1 MNQKNTNESPKH
13 QIKNEDQNFQNQDSI
28 QNSAQSKPKNSIYKC
43 STLYKMT
50 EILKAASK
58 SLKDG
63 KFIFDNIMNFGFIQK
78 FFGENIEDENMAVQL
93 CRQMGCEEFQ
103 KGVCVMKQGDESND
117 KLYVIIKGKVGI
129 VIAKDTNIFKKVKLS
144 DKRERTISFDLDYV
158 DVQQVVDLYGTK
170 VNELSKGDGFGEK
183 ALLLKPQDAKRNATI
198 IALED
203 TVCITVLRND
213 FLKILENFNKETQL
227 KEQLLYSQM
236 PFLKL
241 ITSSSTKEALMLY
254 FKNQSTTRGKY
265 LTEEGKLGED
275 IFILQS
281 GKVVIEKKF
290 LNCNNIYYSEYK
302 SVKLTEIS
310 EPTFLGEEILFIDQE
325 IQEAINSN
333 NKNKAHKSHQKN
345 LSNTDFDTQKG
356 LSISTEND
364 DLTQQTYKYTIRVDS
379 LLCKFL
385 IISKNFFLTKFPK
398 EILQEIKQ
406 NYIKKEQ
413 IRQKVFNQ
421 MKDHKAA
428 FSNNSKYNI
437 EPTFHMMNAISNKE
451 IFCQMQPQMI
461 ESYNKTL
468 LKKQENRE
476 SNFNKQKIDNF
487 DEEFSSV
494 YRPDQEK
501 KTEIIEEK
509 KVLLQQKLK
518 QQNHQK
524 SEEKQHRDS
533 LSQRHK
539 SNPLSQP
546 PSPLQSPRSKSNS
559 RYSNSQEEKIKKKR
573 VLSNHSKN
581 ENLET
586 ECKTPL
592 EKLKQKKNND
602 GSLNI
607 VELVQ
612 NLKYNKIQIDDISVT
627 DIMGEN
633 YNIYDNLEASRLLTI
648 KSQQS
653 KEKQMEIEQLK
664 EEYETK
670 KVQQIYQKIQKG
682 EAQNLDLGYLNSF
695 KKQQHYKLVQLG
707 KLKVETKSNIKN
719 TIDSLKLSQD
729 LKEKL
734 INMKNKQKE
743 DLQQETSNLIQNMS
757 YLTPSS
763 QLTKKYQNLL
773 FSSDASNCEN
783 FSDYLSSINKSNRQL
798 SSAFSNKSRISY
810 SPQQN
815 TNRSSFTSSV
825 FNHLSDSQKDQ
836 IKTGE
841 TPKQNQ
847 PDLEGLNQ
855 LINSSLNKAKTLNSE
870 FQNPKIQFSAYPKTS
885 VFSRDQ
891 KSRYAIR
898 AQSQSSMKRP
908 ATSLPQKKSLNNILT
923 KETMLESPTRTEEYS
938 LFFQTNTS
946 NQNYKKTEESINNT
960 QQSPFLIKTNSS
972 NSYRFTFENMG
983 LFKSDKINKQQSQ
996 SAYFQPQLKHTRQ
1009 VSCLTQIGQ
1018 SSSSQQNVFTS
1029 VIKEKEQKVTQSLIT
1044 QNIKAV
1050 PLTYSSKFNHNDF
1063 LALKFKQRQ
1072 QLHGSR
1078 EQIKRNFKP
1087 NNKNSNSG
1095 RVEQLQNEYI
1105 LITK

>member
-1 MNQKNTNESPKH
+1 MNQNANESPKN
-13 QIKNEDQNFQNQDSI
+13 QMKNEEQNFKNQNLI
-28 QNSAQSKPKNSIYKC
+28 QNTTLPQPRNSIYKC

-50 EILKAASK
+50 ETLKAASK

-63 KFIFDNIMNFGFIQK
+63 KFIFDNIVNFGFIQK

-93 CRQMGCEEFQ
+93 CRQMGCEEFK
-103 KGVCVMKQGDESND
+103 KGVCIMKQGDESND

-144 DKRERTISFDLDYV
+144 ERRERTISLDLDYQ
-158 DVQQVVDLYGTK
+158 DIQQVVDLYGTK

-203 TVCITVLRND
+203 TTCITVLRND
-213 FLKILENFNKETQL
+213 FLKILENFNKENQL
-227 KEQLLYSQM
+227 KEQLLYAQM

-241 ITSSSTKEALMLY
+241 ITSTSTKEALMLY
-254 FKNQSTTRGKY
+254 FKNQSTTRGKC
-265 LTEEGKLGED
+265 LTEEGKQGED
-275 IFILQS
+275 IFILQQ

-290 LNCNNIYYSEYK
+290 KNCNNIYYSEYQ

-325 IQEAINSN
+325 IQEVLSSSN
-333 NKNKAHKSHQKN
+333 NNKRGKNRQKN
-345 LSNTDFDTQKG
+345 LSNSDLENQKN
-356 LSISTEND
+356 LSQSTE
-364 DLTQQTYKYTIRVDS
+364 DLTQQSYKYTIRVDS

-385 IISKNFFLTKFPK
+385 IISKHFFLTKFPK
-398 EILQEIKQ
+398 EILLEIKQ

-428 FSNNSKYNI
+428 ISNIAKYNI
-437 EPTFHMMNAISNKE
+437 EPTFHMMNAISNKD
-451 IFCQMQPQMI
+451 IFSQMQPQMI

-468 LKKQENRE
+468 LKKQEIIE
-476 SNFNKQKIDNF
+476 SNIHKQKIDNIE
-487 DEEFSSV
+487 EEFRSV

-501 KTEIIEEK
+501 KTEIIEKK

-518 QQNHQK
+518 QQNRQK

-533 LSQRHK
+533 LNQRPQSNPSSQR
-539 SNPLSQP
+539 S
-546 PSPLQSPRSKSNS
+546 SPLQSPRSNRSP
-559 RYSNSQEEKIKKKR
+559 RYSTTSQEERIKKR
-573 VLSNHSKN
+573 VLSSHSKN
-581 ENLET
+581 ESVLT
-586 ECKTPL
+586 ECQTPL

-607 VELVQ
+607 VELAQ
-612 NLKYNKIQIDDISVT
+612 NLKYNKIQIDEVSVT

-633 YNIYDNLEASRLLTI
+633 YDIYENLEASRLLTI

-653 KEKQMEIEQLK
+653 KEKQMQIEQLK

-670 KVQQIYQKIQKG
+670 KVQQIFQKIQKG
-682 EAQNLDLGYLNSF
+682 EVQNLDLGYLNSF

-719 TIDSLKLSQD
+719 TINSLKLSQD
-729 LKEKL
+729 LKQK
-734 INMKNKQKE
+734 IIKMKNKQKE

-763 QLTKKYQNLL
+763 QLTKKYQNFL
-773 FSSDASNCEN
+773 FSSDVSNCDN
-783 FSDYLSSINKSNRQL
+783 FSEYISSINKSNRQL

-815 TNRSSFTSSV
+815 SNRSSFTLAV
-825 FNHLSDSQKDQ
+825 FNHLSDSQKDSV
-836 IKTGE
+836 KTSE
-841 TPKQNQ
+841 TPRQNQ

-855 LINSSLNKAKTLNSE
+855 LINSSLNKAKTLNSVL
-870 FQNPKIQFSAYPKTS
+870 QNPKIQFSAYPRTS
-885 VFSRDQ
+885 IFSRDL
-891 KSRYAIR
+891 KSRQVIR
-898 AQSQSSMKRP
+898 AQSQSSIKRP
-908 ATSLPQKKSLNNILT
+908 ATSINQKDSLNTILT
-923 KETMLESPTRTEEYS
+923 KDTMLESPTRTEEYS

-946 NQNYKKTEESINNT
+946 NQNYKNTEESINNT

-972 NSYRFTFENMG
+972 NSHRFTFENMG
-983 LFKSDKINKQQSQ
+983 LFKGDKINNQQSQ
-996 SAYFQPQLKHTRQ
+996 GGYFQPQLKHTRQ

-1018 SSSSQQNVFTS
+1018 SSPSQQNFYTTT
-1029 VIKEKEQKVTQSLIT
+1029 IKEKEQKIAQSPTILNKKRLPLTQSS
-1044 QNIKAV
+1044 QFK
-1050 PLTYSSKFNHNDF
+1050 HNDF

-1072 QLHGSR
+1072 QLHRSH
-1078 EQIKRNFKP
+1078 EQLKKNQQLINQ
-1087 NNKNSNSG
+1087 NSNSSKIN
-1095 RVEQLQNEYI
+1095 QLQNEYI

>member
-1 MNQKNTNESPKH
+1 MNQNANELPKNQMKD
-13 QIKNEDQNFQNQDSI
+13 EDCNSQNQQVLN
-28 QNSAQSKPKNSIYKC
+28 QNTTLSKPKNSIYKC

-78 FFGENIEDENMAVQL
+78 FFGENIEDENMAIQVLNFQIIQKNDEIDILKDYQHFSCKEQLLKKQL

-103 KGVCVMKQGDESND
+103 KGVCIMKQGDESND

-144 DKRERTISFDLDYV
+144 EKRERTISFDLDYV

-198 IALED
+198 IALEE

-213 FLKILENFNKETQL
+213 FLKILENFNKENQL

-265 LTEEGKLGED
+265 LTEEGKFGED

-281 GKVVIEKKF
+281 GKVIIEKKYQ
-290 LNCNNIYYSEYK
+290 NCNNIYYSEYK

-310 EPTFLGEEILFIDQE
+310 VPTFLGEEILFIDQE
-325 IQEAINSN
+325 IQDEI
-333 NKNKAHKSHQKN
+333 NKNDKALKHRQKN
-345 LSNTDFDTQKG
+345 LNNSDLDTQKG

-364 DLTQQTYKYTIRVDS
+364 DLTQQSYKYTVR
-379 LLCKFL
+379 
-385 IISKNFFLTKFPK
+385 
-398 EILQEIKQ
+398 
-406 NYIKKEQ
+406 
-413 IRQKVFNQ
+413 

-428 FSNNSKYNI
+428 FSNNAKYNI
-437 EPTFHMMNAISNKE
+437 EPTFHMMNAISNQE
-451 IFCQMQPQMI
+451 IFSQMQPQMI

-468 LKKQENRE
+468 LKKQEIKEN
-476 SNFNKQKIDNF
+476 NFHKQKIDNIE
-487 DEEFSSV
+487 EEFSSV
-494 YRPDQEK
+494 YRPDQDK
-501 KTEIIEEK
+501 KIEIIEEK

-518 QQNHQK
+518 LQNRQK
-524 SEEKQHRDS
+524 SEERQQRDS

-539 SNPLSQP
+539 SNPSSQP
-546 PSPLQSPRSKSNS
+546 PSPLQSPRSNSNS
-559 RYSNSQEEKIKKKR
+559 RFSNPQEERIKKR
-573 VLSNHSKN
+573 VISNHSRN
-581 ENLET
+581 ENMET

-592 EKLKQKKNND
+592 DKLKQKKNND

-612 NLKYNKIQIDDISVT
+612 NLKYNKIQIDEISVT

-653 KEKQMEIEQLK
+653 KEKQMQIEQLK
-664 EEYETK
+664 EEYEAK

-682 EAQNLDLGYLNSF
+682 EVQNLDLGYLSSF

-729 LKEKL
+729 LKQKITL
-734 INMKNKQKE
+734 MKNKQK
-743 DLQQETSNLIQNMS
+743 DNLQQETSNLIQNMS

-763 QLTKKYQNLL
+763 QLTKQYQNLF

-783 FSDYLSSINKSNRQL
+783 FSDYLTSINKSNRQL
-798 SSAFSNKSRISY
+798 SSAFSNKSKISY
-810 SPQQN
+810 SPQHN
-815 TNRSSFTSSV
+815 SSRSSFTSAV

-836 IKTGE
+836 IKTGD

-855 LINSSLNKAKTLNSE
+855 LINSSLNKVKTLNSE
-870 FQNPKIQFSAYPKTS
+870 LQNPKIQMSAYPRTS

-891 KSRYAIR
+891 KSRQAIR
-898 AQSQSSMKRP
+898 AQSQSCMKRP
-908 ATSLPQKKSLNNILT
+908 ATSLPQKNSLNNILT
-923 KETMLESPTRTEEYS
+923 KDTMLESPSRTEEYS

-946 NQNYKKTEESINNT
+946 NQNYKKTEESINNNT

-972 NSYRFTFENMG
+972 HSQHFTFENMG
-983 LFKSDKINKQQSQ
+983 LFKSDKINKQSSQ

-1009 VSCLTQIGQ
+1009 VSCLTNIGQ
-1018 SSSSQQNVFTS
+1018 SSPSQQNFFGA
-1029 VIKEKEQKVTQSLIT
+1029 INKEKEQKIAYSPTVLNKKIIPQ
-1044 QNIKAV
+1044 
-1050 PLTYSSKFNHNDF
+1050 TYSSKFKHNDF
-1063 LALKFKQRQ
+1063 LAMKFKQRQ
-1072 QLHGSR
+1072 QLHPSR
-1078 EQIKRNFKP
+1078 EQIKRSSQT
-1087 NNKNSNSG
+1087 NNQSSNGSK
-1095 RVEQLQNEYI
+1095 VDQLHNEYI
-1105 LITK
+1105 LLTK